1 MNKYDV
7 VALGELLVDFTEEGL
22 STQGINTDN
31 LAEDPEVPTTLAFV
45 HTKADG
51 DRSLEG
57 YAKETR
63 NLSIIER
70 GIKMRELEV
79 ALKSIAPYKS
89 SL

>member
-22 STQGINTDN
+22 STQGINMDN
-31 LAEDPEVPTTLAFV
+31 LVEDPEVPTTLAFV

-57 YAKETR
+57 
-63 NLSIIER
+63 
-70 GIKMRELEV
+70 
-79 ALKSIAPYKS
+79 
-89 SL
+89 

>member
-31 LAEDPEVPTTLAFV
+31 LVEDPENPTTLAFV

-57 YAKETR
+57 YAKGTR
-63 NLSIIER
+63 NLSINEG
-70 GIKMRELEV
+70 GIKMRELEI

-89 SL
+89 FL

>member
-7 VALGELLVDFTEEGL
+7 EALGELLVDFTEEGL

-31 LAEDPEVPTTLAFV
+31 LIEDPEVPTTLAFV

-51 DRSLEG
+51 DQSFEG

-63 NLSIIER
+63 NLSINEG
-70 GIKMRELEV
+70 GIKCGNWKLH
-79 ALKSIAPYKS
+79 
-89 SL
+89 